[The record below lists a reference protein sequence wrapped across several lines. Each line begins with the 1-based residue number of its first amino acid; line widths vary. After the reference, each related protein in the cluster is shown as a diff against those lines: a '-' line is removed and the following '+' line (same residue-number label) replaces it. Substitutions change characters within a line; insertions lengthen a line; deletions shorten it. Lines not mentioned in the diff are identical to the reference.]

1 MTMEHRHSME
11 ITAPSVAEAVER
23 GLARLGLK
31 RDQVEIV
38 VLEEGR
44 PAISPGGGIPARVR
58 LTAPEADVEVDPDLE
73 AAREVVEELLQRMRM
88 RASTSAEWT
97 EPEDSREERHALVEI
112 HGQDLGIMVSRRG
125 EALSA
130 MQYLARMITARK
142 LGRPLPVIVDVEGYR
157 RRREQ
162 QLRRMA
168 RRAAEQAVERARTV
182 ELEPMPA
189 NERRIIHLELREHPG
204 VTTESVG
211 VGRSRK
217 VTIIPK
223 AAADAEK
230 PESG

>member
-1 MTMEHRHSME
+1 MTMDDRNSVE
-11 ITAPSVAEAVER
+11 ISAPSVAEAVER

-44 PAISPGGGIPARVR
+44 PASTPGGGIPARVR
-58 LTAPEADVEVDPDLE
+58 LTAPEANVEADPELA
-73 AAREVVEELLQRMRM
+73 AAREVVQELLQRMRI
-88 RASTSAEWT
+88 RASTTAQWT
-97 EPEDSREERHALVEI
+97 EPEDIREERHALVEI

-125 EALSA
+125 EALTA
-130 MQYLARMITARK
+130 IQYLARMMTARK

-168 RRAAEQAVERARTV
+168 RRAAEQAMERARTV

-204 VTTESVG
+204 VTTESIG
-211 VGRSRK
+211 VGRARK

-223 AAADAEK
+223 GAADAEK